1 MAGVGAQRVPG
12 DLGIVVAVVVDKP
25 GRDGTA
31 VGVDRPLGRTAQ
43 FADLDD
49 LSVFD
54 RDIAAESRHPRAID
68 DAAVTDQQIIRHHYP
83 FRCSGH
89 ASNYLRQ
96 SLARRI
102 GATRTAKLTARS
114 SVLAWLECRGA
125 ESCLGRCA
133 GPQFRAGAL
142 R

>member
-1 MAGVGAQRVPG
+1 M
-12 DLGIVVAVVVDKP
+12 AVVVDKP
-25 GRDGTA
+25 GRDDTA
-31 VGVDRPLGRTAQ
+31 RGVDRPRSRTAQ
-43 FADLDD
+43 FADFDD

-68 DAAVTDQQIIRHHYP
+68 DAAVADQQIIRHHYP

-89 ASNYLRQ
+89 GSSHLRQ

-114 SVLAWLECRGA
+114 SVLAWLECRGTSTVLLPVSLTAFAARQLTASVVVGPAAA
-125 ESCLGRCA
+125 EA
-133 GPQFRAGAL
+133 GHA
-142 R
+142 